1 MKHTQWVFQ
10 MYLLSGIKIRLGL
23 HEIHLELYKLL
34 VNLIIIVLVGWK
46 YNLLIN
52 IGFGNRLLMGLHRFT
67 NNTFGNWL
75 CHMIHLNYI
84 GSTSN
89 TSSMSSE
96 VCHTNLYYMYLY
108 YMYLVIVYWVYMG
121 LPYLFLRYTAFEL
134 IHQSMAFSKVLM
146 FLILRQMFLIPV
158 IPSGKSP

>member
-1 MKHTQWVFQ
+1 M
-10 MYLLSGIKIRLGL
+10 
-23 HEIHLELYKLL
+23 L
-34 VNLIIIVLVGWK
+34 VNLIIIVLNSWK

-67 NNTFGNWL
+67 NNTFGNWV

-89 TSSMSSE
+89 TNSMSSE

-121 LPYLFLRYTAFEL
+121 LRGF
-134 IHQSMAFSKVLM
+134 
-146 FLILRQMFLIPV
+146 ILCFFKIYRL
-158 IPSGKSP
+158 